1 MNKLQIQNNMKFI
14 EKHIDFT
21 LVSKLYKN
29 GIVGTTRDKKII
41 YLDLITHSV
50 QVITKLDIKSMYL
63 GLYILSTDNDIIY
76 YNTYSEILQIK
87 NGSIEVIDLTNL
99 LKPTNHVKPPPEK
112 KLVTSRRRKRGRAN
126 AKPRQPRAKSSAI
139 LSYKNGLIIYRGNKV
154 FLLHEKKITLL
165 THLKDIKS

>member
-76 YNTYSEILQIK
+76 YNTC
-87 NGSIEVIDLTNL
+87 
-99 LKPTNHVKPPPEK
+99 LKFY
-112 KLVTSRRRKRGRAN
+112 KLKMV
-126 AKPRQPRAKSSAI
+126 
-139 LSYKNGLIIYRGNKV
+139 L
-154 FLLHEKKITLL
+154 
-165 THLKDIKS
+165 